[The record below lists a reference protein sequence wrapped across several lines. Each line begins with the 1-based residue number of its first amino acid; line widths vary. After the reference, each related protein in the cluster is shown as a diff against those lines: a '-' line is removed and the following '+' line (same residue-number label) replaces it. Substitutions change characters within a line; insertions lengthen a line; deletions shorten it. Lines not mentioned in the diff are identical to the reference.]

1 MDQSSSS
8 TANSYADY
16 QAMVIQVSTAL
27 EALESL
33 CGDLS
38 LEENRRELEKCRKKL
53 LDHTFTVG
61 VMGEFKRGKSTVI
74 NALLGKEL
82 MPADILHEPGHFW
95 AESPGGTADAGWLLS
110 ADPGGSPF

>member
-16 QAMVIQVSTAL
+16 QAMVIQVSSAL

-38 LEENRRELEKCRKKL
+38 LEENRRELEKCRKKACRESGSL
-53 LDHTFTVG
+53 E
-61 VMGEFKRGKSTVI
+61 M
-74 NALLGKEL
+74 A
-82 MPADILHEPGHFW
+82 ADG
-95 AESPGGTADAGWLLS
+95 DAGTQ
-110 ADPGGSPF
+110 

>member
-61 VMGEFKRGKSTVI
+61 VMGEFKRGKSTVTT
-74 NALLGKEL
+74 
-82 MPADILHEPGHFW
+82 PCW
-95 AESPGGTADAGWLLS
+95 ARSSCPPIFFPVL
-110 ADPGGSPF
+110 PP

>member
-74 NALLGKEL
+74 NALLVALGLHRKGEL
-82 MPADILHEPGHFW
+82 SRHLKQL
-95 AESPGGTADAGWLLS
+95 ESIWDEHSVYLEEESRHG
-110 ADPGGSPF
+110 